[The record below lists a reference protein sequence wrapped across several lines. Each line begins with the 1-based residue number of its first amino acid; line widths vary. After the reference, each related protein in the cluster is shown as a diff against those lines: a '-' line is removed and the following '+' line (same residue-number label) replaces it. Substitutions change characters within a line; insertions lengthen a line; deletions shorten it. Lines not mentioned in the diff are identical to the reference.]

1 MIVVVLGYNVC
12 YTIIMETVLIRIR
25 KDDRDKLKSLAG
37 KDGRTI
43 IEFVHRMVGAD
54 EKPAGHSNSQ
64 REEYEKTLIGLPVMT
79 RKSRLAAWDKE
90 HNYES

>member
-1 MIVVVLGYNVC
+1 
-12 YTIIMETVLIRIR
+12 METVLIRIR
-25 KDDRDKLKSLAG
+25 KDDRDKLKSLAE

-43 IEFVHRMVGAD
+43 VEFVHRMVGAGKD
-54 EKPAGHSNSQ
+54 EKPASHHNSQ

>member
-1 MIVVVLGYNVC
+1 
-12 YTIIMETVLIRIR
+12 METVLIRIR
-25 KDDRDKLKSLAG
+25 KDDRDKLKSLAE

-43 IEFVHRMVGAD
+43 IEFVHRMVGSD
-54 EKPAGHSNSQ
+54 EKPVGRAVDSQ

-90 HNYES
+90 HNYEQ